1 VPSLLDSYFS
11 YDISLLELMSH
22 LEDGYTDEQLFAS
35 VVKPKKN
42 QHRDSSICQR
52 FAELRR
58 KFNDKLSSLFKI
70 HQQRWTGAEYSQ
82 DPYKLVSLWCE
93 DDAFSIDSSQQSVT
107 TASALEQD
115 AAPTT
120 VATERQKC
128 KVWLGLSKCQPFGR
142 QTRPVRIPKAVKT
155 QEPTRLKD
163 FSTLMDHLKTG
174 SNIASAKKHDCLK
187 FPPNA
192 DPFRSGLQLQFGP
205 DDIVS
210 TPNPDPDSKLSPE
223 WLFEAGI
230 CTLEELFGIGV
241 SDEERATLA
250 FRDLMRQVS
259 SSLHCCLL
267 WSHVDACLPIAACLL
282 KFISTDFPKHGAG
295 SFTAA

>member
-1 VPSLLDSYFS
+1 MPSAQPSSEVPSLLDSYFS

-22 LEDGYTDEQLFAS
+22 LEDGYTDKQLFAS

-58 KFNDKLSSLFKI
+58 KFNNKLSSLFKI
-70 HQQRWTGAEYSQ
+70 HQQRWTGATYSQ

-93 DDAFSIDSSQQSVT
+93 DDEFSIDSSQPSVT
-107 TASALEQD
+107 TASA
-115 AAPTT
+115 
-120 VATERQKC
+120 QKSDC

-187 FPPNA
+187 FPRNA
-192 DPFRSGLQLQFGP
+192 DPFRSGLRFQFGP

-230 CTLEELFGIGV
+230 CTLKELFGIGV

-267 WSHVDACLPIAACLL
+267 WLHVDACLPIAACLL